1 MLVSY
6 KHRPKQIRKDWNV
19 LEGDDLIATNPPC
32 AQPNGDWT
40 FPYCRENKF
49 PQTLAIGRER
59 CQRACEARPKCVDF
73 AISHPTRGTTAE
85 CYLVGAPIGD
95 DEWSSHTIWDWY
107 AREETCSNHLMGRMG

>member
-1 MLVSY
+1 MQVSY
-6 KHRPKQIRKDWNV
+6 KQYPRQIRKTGNY

-32 AQPNGDWT
+32 EQPNGDWT
-40 FPYCRENKF
+40 FPYCRQGKF